1 MGSVAKQ
8 PRHWDG
14 AAISAQLNR
23 DPGFHGGVRGS
34 EPDAILHVPDG
45 EELSCPARPT
55 RDGRVAR
62 TNSTSGSVEAGEL
75 VAVGDDEK
83 GRTPRAAARP
93 GDQQQ
98 GGDGDDGGD
107 GGGERGGEQG
117 VNVMRGGW
125 HGGGRQI
132 TLMGNGLKLGGIL
145 LGNKGG
151 RRVEEET

>member
-1 MGSVAKQ
+1 MAKQ

-34 EPDAILHVPDG
+34 EQDAILHVPDS
-45 EELSCPARPT
+45 EELPRTARPT
-55 RDGRVAR
+55 RDGRVSG
-62 TNSTSGSVEAGEL
+62 TNSTSGSAEAGEL
-75 VAVGDDEK
+75 VTVGDDKE
-83 GRTPRAAARP
+83 GRTSCAPARP

-107 GGGERGGEQG
+107 GGGEGGGEQG